1 MSLGGNAGGRAVEEA
16 TPEGGA
22 GVEFT
27 GLPSRE
33 AEFLWV
39 DTDHRRSFGR
49 LPRQVGFTVF
59 FQNLGMAK
67 GNYFPFFVLIY
78 RTSSYLCRF
87 LSLCSRP
94 WTGSGKK
101 YLRWLAK
108 FALSGANQPPYTASF
123 FLLFLSLGTKVE
135 HWKASF
141 VSISA

>member
-67 GNYFPFFVLIY
+67 GNYFPFFCPDIPY
-78 RTSSYLCRF
+78 II
-87 LSLCSRP
+87 LSLSFLISMLQTVDGIWEKILAMACKVCAV
-94 WTGSGKK
+94 WGKSAP
-101 YLRWLAK
+101 LH
-108 FALSGANQPPYTASF
+108 S
-123 FLLFLSLGTKVE
+123 LFLPSLSLS
-135 HWKASF
+135 WN
-141 VSISA
+141 